1 MTYDDDDSEC
11 WEPLVEN
18 CGTAASNK
26 KADRYDS
33 SVSSPISS
41 CDSPVTP
48 VSCERWESL
57 QDVTCI
63 ATTKVGSERYEGN
76 AGSPGSHFDC
86 TVVSSSSFSSEL
98 SEVEPTEKC
107 NSISQ
112 NEYPN
117 AEVPMASSKSFAP
130 GDHIYM
136 HCKAGIMD
144 YQHHGIVLDVRKTL
158 NEGYILKIAD
168 FTNNEDTI
176 ALPASVNIY
185 SLSQSSQRNDAQEL
199 NSVQIKGLRV
209 SEFASEEWHVVQ
221 YGADAEL
228 CKIGPPGT
236 RTTAFC
242 DCRRLVLA
250 RVDFLV
256 KNPDVLPK
264 YELLEANC
272 ECVAVWC
279 KTGVWAT
286 TQVASVLLDAAV
298 KKAGV
303 AIAAT
308 GIAAALP
315 ITIPA
320 EGLLG
325 VAGFTTQVSL
335 LTVAPWIPIVGVL
348 AVGATALLLQSS
360 NNKWRDRTDFLNE
373 RYRQYTAAILIQRWW
388 RGKKRGSNCVIS

>member
-1 MTYDDDDSEC
+1 MTSNDENPEC
-11 WEPLVEN
+11 WEILVQKCDTTTN
-18 CGTAASNK
+18 AITPVRSRDSPATAAPSG
-26 KADRYDS
+26 
-33 SVSSPISS
+33 
-41 CDSPVTP
+41 
-48 VSCERWESL
+48 RWESL
-57 QDVTCI
+57 PDVNFSVASKTS
-63 ATTKVGSERYEGN
+63 SEGYEGN
-76 AGSPGSHFDC
+76 SDLPYGLNNCSVA
-86 TVVSSSSFSSEL
+86 SSSSFSSEL
-98 SEVEPTEKC
+98 SETDAAAKC
-107 NSISQ
+107 SFSFQDTNVKRR
-112 NEYPN
+112 
-117 AEVPMASSKSFAP
+117 ARVASAKAFVP

-136 HCKAGIMD
+136 HCKAGVMD
-144 YQHHGIVLDVRKTL
+144 YQHHGILLEVRQTS

-168 FTNNEDTI
+168 FTNNSNTI
-176 ALPASVNIY
+176 ALPASLNNS
-185 SLSQSSQRNDAQEL
+185 SLSQLSQPSDVKEL
-199 NSVQIKGLRV
+199 NPVEIKGLRV

-221 YGADAEL
+221 YGAPTEL
-228 CKIGPPGT
+228 CKIAPPGT
-236 RTTAFC
+236 RTSAFC

-256 KNPDVLPK
+256 MNPHVLPD

-335 LTVAPWIPIVGVL
+335 LTVAPWIPLVGVL
-348 AVGATALLLQSS
+348 VVGATALLLQSS
-360 NNKWRDRTDFLNE
+360 NNKWRDRTIFLNQ
-373 RYRQYTAAILIQRWW
+373 RYQEYTAAVLIQRWW
-388 RGKKRGSNCVIS
+388 RGRKRGSSCVVT